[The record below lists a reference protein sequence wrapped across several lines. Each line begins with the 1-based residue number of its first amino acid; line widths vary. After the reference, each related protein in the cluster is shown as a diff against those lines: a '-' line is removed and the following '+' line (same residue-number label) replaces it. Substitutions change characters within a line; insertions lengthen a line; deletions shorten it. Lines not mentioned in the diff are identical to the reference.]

1 MEGKFA
7 SGFAVPRRSFRAQVA
22 EGCVMSKQ
30 EDSRP
35 QRHESESLLNRGVSV
50 QSALVIVHT
59 RPFRDMSTWT
69 CAWRFWTAE
78 LHIG

>member
-1 MEGKFA
+1 
-7 SGFAVPRRSFRAQVA
+7 
-22 EGCVMSKQ
+22 MSKQ